1 MLTFIKFFRNLL
13 KAITS
18 STAPWQMAL
27 GAWFG
32 VMLGFLPIFPLT
44 VGPSALGITLLLLAI
59 IINCH
64 FASVMLF
71 MGLGKLLG
79 LALINPAV
87 AIGGSLSGL
96 AAASSE
102 IPFLYYSHWSHTGY
116 LGMTI
121 LGLIAA
127 PIIAIAMAVFTVWF
141 RTKVQPKLIERR
153 KLILAGKIGT
163 NPLGLR
169 LACWFMGI

>member
-1 MLTFIKFFRNLL
+1 MFTLIKFLRKLL

-18 STAPWQMAL
+18 TTAPWQMAL

-32 VMLGFLPIFPLT
+32 VMLGFLPIFPLSA
-44 VGPSALGITLLLLAI
+44 GPSLLGLTLLLLAI

-64 FASVMLF
+64 FASVLLF
-71 MGLGKLLG
+71 MGLGKILG

-87 AIGGSLSGL
+87 AIGSSLSGL

-102 IPFLYYSHWSHTGY
+102 IPFFYYSHWSHTGY

-121 LGLIAA
+121 LGFIAA
-127 PIIAIAMAVFTVWF
+127 PIIAIAMAIFTVWF
-141 RTKVQPKLIERR
+141 RTHVQPKLLERR
-153 KLILAGKIGT
+153 KLVLAGKIGT